1 MANKYYAMRTIH
13 FSIMAVAL
21 MFISC
26 ACSTDIKPA
35 PDNSKKRPDC
45 VMMGNSI
52 TELWNKGRE
61 HFFVEN
67 NIVSAGIGGHTSSD
81 MLERFVN
88 DVISKKGKVVS
99 IMAGINDI
107 AQNDGYISNADIL
120 NNIAQMADMAQR
132 SGSKVILC
140 SVLPANTIGWNP
152 VIRPADLVIDLNSR
166 IKTYAES
173 HNCIYLDYWTR
184 LVDNNTLGLP
194 ATLTTDGVHVTDECY
209 KIMEEMFLAT
219 LKPLLK

>member
-1 MANKYYAMRTIH
+1 MRVLQ
-13 FSIMAVAL
+13 FSIMATAMIL
-21 MFISC
+21 ILGAC
-26 ACSTDIKPA
+26 ATEIKPA
-35 PDNSKKRPDC
+35 PNNTKKTPDC

-67 NIVSAGIGGHTSSD
+67 NIVSAGIGGHTSAD
-81 MLERFVN
+81 MLERFAD

-120 NNIAQMADMAQR
+120 NNIAQMAGMAQK

-152 VIRPADLVIDLNSR
+152 AIRPADLVIDLNSR

-173 HNCIYLDYWTR
+173 HNCIYLDYWSR
-184 LVDNNTLGLP
+184 LVDDNTKGLP
-194 ATLTTDGVHVTDECY
+194 ANLTTDGVHVTDECY
-209 KIMEEMFLAT
+209 EIMEEMFLDT
-219 LKPLLK
+219 LKPLLKE